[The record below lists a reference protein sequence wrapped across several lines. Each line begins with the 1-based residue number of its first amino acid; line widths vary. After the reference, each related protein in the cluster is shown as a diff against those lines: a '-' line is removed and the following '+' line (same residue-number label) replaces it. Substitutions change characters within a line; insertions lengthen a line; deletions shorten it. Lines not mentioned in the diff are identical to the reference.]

1 MALLKTTF
9 YSHHF
14 SYSSYSF
21 LGTELFLISFCSWDV
36 CATLHRPLFL
46 CSFLFSHNCGRSME
60 KVCFFTFVTCFTKCL
75 HMGMYAF
82 AHTLESVLSRF
93 TSLKEC
99 ISRILY
105 AQYAGKLPE
114 CSFYATAPSSNIKG
128 FTPHSVPFVWVGGQK
143 GTHQHG
149 HCRDFSNIGSLK
161 GTLLLILLQNNLIF
175 DQKPFSVYLLGIF
188 PLFIDPGAR
197 KCLPIFSSCFK
208 FS

>member
-1 MALLKTTF
+1 MCAQLYTD
-9 YSHHF
+9 HF
-14 SYSSYSF
+14 F
-21 LGTELFLISFCSWDV
+21 DF
-36 CATLHRPLFL
+36 
-46 CSFLFSHNCGRSME
+46 RSCFRTIVG
-60 KVCFFTFVTCFTKCL
+60 KAWKKCVFFTFFTCFTKCL

-93 TSLKEC
+93 TSLKEY

-143 GTHQHG
+143 GTRTHQHG

-161 GTLLLILLQNNLIF
+161 GTLLLILLQHNLFF
-175 DQKPFSVYLLGIF
+175 DQKPFSAYLLGIF

>member
-1 MALLKTTF
+1 ML
-9 YSHHF
+9 F
-14 SYSSYSF
+14 SGKSRNKSSVDWNYNSF
-21 LGTELFLISFCSWDV
+21 TAQISDCEDATELL
-36 CATLHRPLFL
+36 L
-46 CSFLFSHNCGRSME
+46 CYNQS
-60 KVCFFTFVTCFTKCL
+60 T
-75 HMGMYAF
+75 Y

-99 ISRILY
+99 ISRIVY
-105 AQYAGKLPE
+105 AQYVGKLPE

-161 GTLLLILLQNNLIF
+161 GTLLLILLQHNLIF
-175 DQKPFSVYLLGIF
+175 DQKPFSAYLLGIF

-197 KCLPIFSSCFK
+197 KCLSIFSSCFK